1 MFKFLP
7 THGRVAVGLVAA
19 SLLAIVALPTGASA
33 ATPSIT
39 FSMQIYGPCLDGYS
53 AANTNISIVWR
64 DSTGS
69 LKAKGSTM
77 STSYGSWDFC
87 STDETVAVMPGDK
100 VNVSDGSYT
109 RAYSVPNLTIQ
120 VDRVNSTYLGTGP
133 AGRTIKL
140 FIPNGDVER
149 IHGVRVG
156 ANGTW
161 SFTPA
166 EGLGGSYVVDYI
178 AYATWDSPNSDHLEV
193 YAYFPKIGVT
203 LGKAD
208 FYGTTTPFTDV
219 SATISDGSHGQG
231 SAMGDGRG
239 TFSGVFRNSSG
250 NAVSVSPGDHISAP
264 SLASNAD
271 WIVPA
276 IQGSADK
283 TTEIVTGTCSDTGTA
298 ATYVGVT
305 IVRPDGHVR
314 AAATWATESDGSFVA
329 DFTDYGPFG
338 PQHANIKTGDRVKI
352 DCFQTT
358 GDFARLTFVVR

>member
-1 MFKFLP
+1 MLKFLP
-7 THGRVAVGLVAA
+7 TYGRVAIGLVAA
-19 SLLAIVALPTGASA
+19 SLLAIVALPTSASA

-39 FSMQIYGPCLDGYS
+39 FSMQIYGPCLGGNA
-53 AANTNISIVWR
+53 AANTTISIVWR

-69 LKAKGSTM
+69 LKAKGSTA
-77 STSYGSWDFC
+77 SSNSGGWTFC
-87 STDETVAVMPGDK
+87 PTDTTLAVMPGDR
-100 VNVSDGSYT
+100 VSVSDGSYT

-120 VDRVNSTYLGTGP
+120 VDRVNSTYQGTGP
-133 AGRTIKL
+133 GGRTIKL

-149 IHGVRVG
+149 IHSVRIG
-156 ANGTW
+156 TDGTW
-161 SFTPA
+161 SFKPA
-166 EGLGGSYVVDYI
+166 GGLGGSYVVDYI
-178 AYATWDSPNSDHLEV
+178 AYAEWISPNSDQLDV

-208 FYGTTTPFTDV
+208 FYGTTTAFSEV
-219 SATISDGSHGQG
+219 AATISDGSQGQG
-231 SAMGDGRG
+231 SATGDGRG
-239 TFSGVFRNSSG
+239 TFSGLFRNSSG

-314 AAATWATESDGSFVA
+314 AAATWAIESDGSFVA